1 MSFVFEALIC
11 VVGFLI
17 GVCLTSLFLT
27 ALLTSLGTFA
37 FGGISFSKFSN
48 GITSWNSSSDIISKW
63 NFLNLCSFPKTEK
76 VIMYLQQISEDNI
89 DERVSFLYSAWS
101 ALLDESTKGEGEL
114 PQGAD
119 QVRRSN
125 NNVLKAPHLEDCKLS
140 AQLNKKLDKHVENES
155 FPPWTLWKGLLD
167 TSNSNSHAFLITLLY
182 EL

>member
-1 MSFVFEALIC
+1 MGNSFPCQIC

-17 GVCLTSLFLT
+17 GVCLTSLFLA

-48 GITSWNSSSDIISKW
+48 GITSWNSSSDIISKIG
-63 NFLNLCSFPKTEK
+63 C
-76 VIMYLQQISEDNI
+76 LQ
-89 DERVSFLYSAWS
+89 VSFLYSAWS

-125 NNVLKAPHLEDCKLS
+125 NNVPKAPHLEDCKLS
-140 AQLNKKLDKHVENES
+140 AQLNKKLDKRVENES